1 MSAVEQQ
8 GGAAQ
13 DGDRRTI
20 DRESGTSPELRARL
34 RRIRFVATTCALV
47 LATISAVATLW
58 LSNRI
63 VSGKVSDTAKGA
75 LRDTMEIAKVVE
87 RMFAELEAIPQVLAT
102 SRAVREVVRRFNQRE
117 PAFAQM
123 AQEQRRTYLT
133 SDPEVVRLSNRLTQ
147 LRDRLRYDLLYVLD
161 ARGVRVVTADWD
173 SKVELLGF
181 DLSDRD
187 YFTESMALRTAHQ
200 FAISRI
206 SRRPALF
213 FSAPIEEEEKPIGA
227 VVVRQTSEV
236 IGASLAGGQD
246 VKLIVDS
253 AGMVVATSHLEFYLR
268 HIPAADRAHM
278 SGATKVNEA
287 PDAGTLRSIYA
298 QESLRE
304 IRLQRPSRLSAID
317 PSVHDAERVID
328 GHRYLVT
335 TDPLKGYAGYSLFVF
350 TPIDWV
356 GETRR
361 LHYIVGALFAL
372 FCALAIL
379 YAGRGANNLA
389 RQRHNA
395 RVTAMLNEKL
405 TALNTEK
412 DRYLGI
418 AAHDLR
424 NPLSS
429 MRGLSEL
436 MLEAPLEPEQQRE
449 FLETI
454 HRTSD
459 EMLGLVN
466 DLLDVSV
473 IESGKLTLR
482 RADHDVA
489 KLVQQ
494 RIRHLEAHAR
504 SKKIDVTVDAPGVQR
519 ASIDTARFGQV
530 IDNLVSNAIKFS
542 PPSTAVRVA
551 LQSSNGNIAFSVQD
565 QGPGIPEADRKLLF
579 RSFQKLS
586 ARPTGGEKSTGL
598 GLAIVKKIVDA
609 HGGTIDV
616 ESGSGGGTRFVVTT
630 PSTPPGGMEP

>member
-1 MSAVEQQ
+1 MEPQ
-8 GGAAQ
+8 GG
-13 DGDRRTI
+13 GDRRTI
-20 DRESGTSPELRARL
+20 GRDGGGTSPALRTRL
-34 RRIRFVATTCALV
+34 RRIRYLSMTCALAV
-47 LATISAVATLW
+47 AAISAVVTLW

-63 VSGKVSDTAKGA
+63 VSEKVSDAANGA
-75 LRDTMEIAKVVE
+75 LRDTKDIAKIVE

-102 SRAVREVVRRFNQRE
+102 GRAVREVVRRFNQRE

-123 AQEQRRTYLT
+123 TQEQRRAYLT
-133 SDPEVVRLSNRLTQ
+133 KDPEAVRLSKRLTQ
-147 LRDRLRYDLLYVLD
+147 LRDNLRYDLLYVLD
-161 ARGVRVVTADWD
+161 AKGIRIATADWD
-173 SKVELLGF
+173 GDPELLGF
-181 DLSDRD
+181 ELSDRK
-187 YFTESMALRTAHQ
+187 YFTEAMALRNAHE
-200 FAISRI
+200 FAISRTT
-206 SRRPALF
+206 RKPVLF
-213 FSAPIEEEEKPIGA
+213 FSAPIEEEEKSIGA
-227 VVVRQTSEV
+227 VVVRQASEV
-236 IGASLAGGQD
+236 IGANLAGGQD

-253 AGMVVATSHLEFYLR
+253 AGMAVATSHPEFYLR
-268 HIPAADRAHM
+268 HIATADRAHL

-287 PDAGTLRSIYA
+287 PDAGTLRSVYA
-298 QESLRE
+298 EQSLRA
-304 IRLQRPSRLSAID
+304 IPLQRPARSSAID
-317 PSVHDAERVID
+317 LPAHDAERIID
-328 GHRYLVT
+328 GRQYLVT
-335 TDPLKGYAGYSLFVF
+335 SDPLQAYAGYSLFVF

-361 LHYIVGALFAL
+361 LHFVVGALFAL

-379 YAGRGANNLA
+379 YAGRGASGLA
-389 RQRHNA
+389 RQRHDA
-395 RVTAMLNEKL
+395 QITAALNEKL
-405 TALNTEK
+405 TAANVEK

-489 KLVQQ
+489 KLIQQ

-504 SKKIDVTVDAPGVQR
+504 GKKIGLTVDAPGVQR
-519 ASIDTARFGQV
+519 ASIDSARFGQV

-542 PPSTAVRVA
+542 PSGTAVRVA
-551 LQSSNGNIAFSVQD
+551 LQSENGSFAFSVQD

-616 ESGSGGGTRFVVTT
+616 ESGSGGGTRFTVTA
-630 PSTPPGGMEP
+630 PSAPAREA